1 MKLTVTME
9 PVNLLSRFAARRIDL
24 VLISVASVWGGSY
37 LAAKALTEQA
47 SVMVVLGLRFAVA
60 FVALLIVW
68 AVMRGRMPSRR
79 EWLVGG
85 VLGLTQASILLL
97 ETAGVAVTSA
107 TNAGLII
114 SLTIIFTPIL
124 ESVASRNWLPRPF
137 FIAAVVAVAL
147 LVSGNG
153 FQMPNVGDLLVLA
166 AAGVRAFHVTMLGR
180 LSRPDQ
186 FSVITLTLV
195 QMLVGTM
202 IFVAADAPG
211 FVRATLTF
219 GGVEWLGVLYLGL
232 ACSVFAFL
240 AQLWAVQRSS
250 AARASL
256 LMGTEPIWAVLVGV
270 TLGAETLGLVGLLGA
285 ALIIAG
291 TFWGQRIEAR
301 HRTSADAAGALENR
315 AHSIT
320 VD

>member
-1 MKLTVTME
+1 MVDH
-9 PVNLLSRFAARRIDL
+9 VNLHSLVTGRRIDL
-24 VLISVASVWGGSY
+24 VLLAVAAVWGGSY
-37 LAAKALTEQA
+37 LAAKDLTAQA
-47 SVMVVLGLRFAVA
+47 SVMVVLGLRFTVA
-60 FVALLIVW
+60 FAALFLVW
-68 AVMRGRMPSRR
+68 LVLRGSMPTRR
-79 EWLVGG
+79 EWVVGS

-114 SLTIIFTPIL
+114 SVTIIFTPIL
-124 ESVASRNWLPRPF
+124 ESIASRDWLPRPF
-137 FIAAVVAVAL
+137 FIAAVIAIVGVAL

-153 FQMPNVGDLLVLA
+153 FQMPNAGDLLVLA

-180 LSRPDQ
+180 LTHSHR
-186 FSVITLTLV
+186 FSVLSLTLV
-195 QMLVGTM
+195 QMLVGTI
-202 IFVAADAPG
+202 IFVAADAQG
-211 FVRATLTF
+211 VVRAVLTF

-240 AQLWAVQRSS
+240 AQLWAVQRTS

-256 LMGTEPIWAVLVGV
+256 LMGTEPIFAVLVGV
-270 TLGAETLGLVGLLGA
+270 TVGAETLGLGGLLGA

-301 HRTSADAAGALENR
+301 HRAAPHGPLVASRPARQSVEAR
-315 AHSIT
+315 
-320 VD
+320 